1 MSIASK
7 VAGKLSKSGL
17 AKLKK
22 LMQKVKDKKA
32 TKAVPKKADKRIEGS
47 GAQSARPKGSI
58 GKTRT
63 QDSPRG
69 NIAGASMS
77 AAKKQQIRKTA
88 NLPTKKNK
96 QGVSPAMKRAYEDIP
111 PKTRTT
117 LMAIISTGDKD
128 RIRKAFARV
137 DMSMKDFIAVR
148 KQFTGGR

>member
-22 LMQKVKDKKA
+22 LMQNAKDKKA

-69 NIAGASMS
+69 SVAGMSMS
-77 AAKKQQIRKTA
+77 ASKKQQMRKTA
-88 NLPTKKNK
+88 NLKGKVGLARKYDDIMLGIRRRVQAAVKAGDNEKAKNLLSGTGISVTDFKTIVK
-96 QGVSPAMKRAYEDIP
+96 QRGKV
-111 PKTRTT
+111 
-117 LMAIISTGDKD
+117 
-128 RIRKAFARV
+128 
-137 DMSMKDFIAVR
+137 
-148 KQFTGGR
+148 

>member
-22 LMQKVKDKKA
+22 LMQNAKDKKA
-32 TKAVPKKADKRIEGS
+32 TKAVPKKADKRIEGA

-69 NIAGASMS
+69 SVAGMSMGE
-77 AAKKQQIRKTA
+77 ARKRQMRNTA
-88 NLPTKKNK
+88 NLKGKVGLARKYDDIMLGIRRRVQAAVKAGDNEKAKNLLSGTGISVTDFKTIVK
-96 QGVSPAMKRAYEDIP
+96 QRGKV
-111 PKTRTT
+111 
-117 LMAIISTGDKD
+117 
-128 RIRKAFARV
+128 
-137 DMSMKDFIAVR
+137 
-148 KQFTGGR
+148 

>member
-22 LMQKVKDKKA
+22 LMQNAKDKKA
-32 TKAVPKKADKRIEGS
+32 TKAVPKKADKRIEGA

-69 NIAGASMS
+69 SVAGMSMS
-77 AAKKQQIRKTA
+77 AAKKQQMRKTA

>member
-22 LMQKVKDKKA
+22 LMQNAKDKKA
-32 TKAVPKKADKRIEGS
+32 TKAVPKKADKRIEGA

-69 NIAGASMS
+69 SVAGMSMS
-77 AAKKQQIRKTA
+77 AAKKQQMRNTA
-88 NLPTKKNK
+88 NLKGKVGLARKYDDIMLGIRRRVQAAVKAGDNEKAKNLLSGTGISVTDFKAIVK
-96 QGVSPAMKRAYEDIP
+96 QRGKV
-111 PKTRTT
+111 
-117 LMAIISTGDKD
+117 
-128 RIRKAFARV
+128 
-137 DMSMKDFIAVR
+137 
-148 KQFTGGR
+148 